1 MLVAISNTTIAHALA
16 GSPSQRIA
24 IKSETMS
31 GSSGNPLEIFETI
44 DARGWQPP
52 EPMVCALETLD
63 RLPRGKKIVMLLHC
77 EPRPLFKILTNN
89 GFHYRCRFIPE
100 GYFEVTI
107 WHAADTLAASADL
120 D

>member
-1 MLVAISNTTIAHALA
+1 MLVATNDTTIAHALA

-31 GSSGNPLEIFETI
+31 GSGGNPLEIFETI

-52 EPMVCALETLD
+52 EPMVRALETLD

-107 WHAADTLAASADL
+107 WHEADTLASSADL